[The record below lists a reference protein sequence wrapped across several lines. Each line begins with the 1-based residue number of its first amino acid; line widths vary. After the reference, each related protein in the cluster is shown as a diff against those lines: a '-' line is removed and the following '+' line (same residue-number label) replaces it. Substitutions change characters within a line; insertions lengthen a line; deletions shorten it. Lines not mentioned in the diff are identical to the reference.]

1 MSQISENKQR
11 IIKNTLY
18 LYARMLVLMIIGL
31 FTSRVILNSLG
42 EVDFGLIN
50 VVGGITAMFGFLNG
64 CLGAATSRFITFELG
79 RNDYVALNKVFNAAL
94 VVHIMIGI
102 IIVILGETV
111 GLWFFYNKMV
121 IPDERLGA
129 SMFVYQLS
137 VLGTPIFLSQVP
149 YNATLIAHENMK
161 IYAYFTLVDGIFK
174 LVNAYLIFI
183 SPMDKMVF
191 YASLTFIESIACL
204 VFYRIYCIRHYSET
218 SIKICKDKK
227 LYKNMFSYA
236 GSDLIGQI
244 AGLAQGEGLNL
255 LLNTFFGPVVNAAR
269 GIAYQVQGHVSK
281 FSGGF
286 MTAVK
291 PQIIKSYAAGD
302 IDGMLKLVKQ
312 GACFSFY
319 LMLMI
324 ALPVCL
330 ESKQLLTWWLGKYP
344 AHTESFLILIIIFC
358 LINTW
363 KESRGTALHAT
374 GKLLLSNVTVGICMC
389 LAFPISYIF
398 LKLGGVPESVFVAAI
413 ISIFLSDIIGVFVLR
428 HYVRFSIPNYL
439 LSVHVRCI
447 CVAVLACSVSY
458 FVYDKILEPGVFRV
472 ILNAVISI
480 IMVGVASITIGMDK
494 SMRNKMVS
502 IVAHKFTRIKDKFYK

>member
-1 MSQISENKQR
+1 MANISENKK
-11 IIKNTLY
+11 IILKNTIY
-18 LYARMLVLMIIGL
+18 LYARMMILMFIGL
-31 FTSRVILNSLG
+31 FTSRVVLKSLG

-79 RNDYVALNKVFNAAL
+79 RKDYVALNKVFNVAL
-94 VVHIMIGI
+94 VVHIAIAL
-102 IIVILGETV
+102 IIVVLGETV

-121 IPDERLGA
+121 IPEDRLAA

-149 YNATLIAHENMK
+149 YDATLIAHENMK
-161 IYAYFTLVDGIFK
+161 VFSYFTLVDGFLK
-174 LVNAYLIFI
+174 LLNAYLLFV
-183 SPMDKMVF
+183 SPVDKMVF
-191 YASLTFIESIACL
+191 FASLTFIEGLGCL
-204 VFYRIYCIRHYSET
+204 VFYRIYCIKHYSET
-218 SIKICKDKK
+218 SIRLCRDKR

-236 GSDLIGQI
+236 GSDLIGQV
-244 AGLAQGEGLNL
+244 AGLAQGQGLNL

-269 GIAYQVQGHVSK
+269 GVAYQVQGNVSK

-291 PQIIKSYAAGD
+291 PQIIKLYAAGD
-302 IDGMLKLVKQ
+302 LDGMLRLVKQ

-319 LMLMI
+319 LMLI
-324 ALPVCL
+324 VALPVCL
-330 ESKQLLTWWLGKYP
+330 EADQLLTWWLGKYP
-344 AHTESFLILIIIFC
+344 AHTHSFLILIMLFC

-389 LAFPISYIF
+389 MAFPLAYVF
-398 LKLGGVPESVFVAAI
+398 LKLGGVPESVFVAAV
-413 ISIFLSDIIGVFVLR
+413 ISIFISDIIGVFVLR
-428 HYVRFSIPNYL
+428 RYIVFSVLEYI

-447 CVAVLACSVSY
+447 VVALLACSVSY
-458 FVYDKILEPGVFRV
+458 ALYDKFIEPGICRV
-472 ILNAVISI
+472 LLNTFISI
-480 IMVGVASITIGMDK
+480 LVTVIASITIGMDR
-494 SMRNKMVS
+494 SMRTKLFGIVKNK
-502 IVAHKFTRIKDKFYK
+502 ILRR

>member
-11 IIKNTLY
+11 LIKNTLY

-94 VVHIMIGI
+94 VVHIMIAF

-121 IPDERLGA
+121 IPEERLGA

-161 IYAYFTLVDGIFK
+161 IYAYFSLVDGIFK

-191 YASLTFIESIACL
+191 YASLTFIESLACL

-218 SIKICKDKK
+218 SIKICKDKNYIK
-227 LYKNMFSYA
+227 
-236 GSDLIGQI
+236 
-244 AGLAQGEGLNL
+244 
-255 LLNTFFGPVVNAAR
+255 
-269 GIAYQVQGHVSK
+269 HV
-281 FSGGF
+281 FICWF
-286 MTAVK
+286 RFNRT
-291 PQIIKSYAAGD
+291 
-302 IDGMLKLVKQ
+302 
-312 GACFSFY
+312 
-319 LMLMI
+319 
-324 ALPVCL
+324 
-330 ESKQLLTWWLGKYP
+330 
-344 AHTESFLILIIIFC
+344 
-358 LINTW
+358 N
-363 KESRGTALHAT
+363 SRT
-374 GKLLLSNVTVGICMC
+374 
-389 LAFPISYIF
+389 
-398 LKLGGVPESVFVAAI
+398 
-413 ISIFLSDIIGVFVLR
+413 
-428 HYVRFSIPNYL
+428 
-439 LSVHVRCI
+439 
-447 CVAVLACSVSY
+447 CS
-458 FVYDKILEPGVFRV
+458 R
-472 ILNAVISI
+472 
-480 IMVGVASITIGMDK
+480 
-494 SMRNKMVS
+494 
-502 IVAHKFTRIKDKFYK
+502 

>member
-1 MSQISENKQR
+1 MMI
-11 IIKNTLY
+11 
-18 LYARMLVLMIIGL
+18 LMFIGL
-31 FTSRVILNSLG
+31 FTSRVVLKSLG

-79 RNDYVALNKVFNAAL
+79 RKDYVALNKVFNVAL
-94 VVHIMIGI
+94 VVHIAIAL
-102 IIVILGETV
+102 IIVVLGETV

-121 IPDERLGA
+121 IPEDRLAA

-149 YNATLIAHENMK
+149 YDATLIAHENMK
-161 IYAYFTLVDGIFK
+161 VFSYFTLVDGFLK
-174 LVNAYLIFI
+174 LLNAYLLFV
-183 SPMDKMVF
+183 SPVDKMVF
-191 YASLTFIESIACL
+191 FASLTFIEGLGCL
-204 VFYRIYCIRHYSET
+204 VFYRIYCIKHYSET
-218 SIKICKDKK
+218 SIRLCRDKR

-236 GSDLIGQI
+236 GSDLIGQV
-244 AGLAQGEGLNL
+244 AGLAQGQGLNL

-269 GIAYQVQGHVSK
+269 GVAYQVQGNVSK

-291 PQIIKSYAAGD
+291 PQIIKLYAAGD
-302 IDGMLKLVKQ
+302 LDGMLRLVKQ

-319 LMLMI
+319 LMLI
-324 ALPVCL
+324 VALPVCL
-330 ESKQLLTWWLGKYP
+330 EADQLLTWWLGKYP
-344 AHTESFLILIIIFC
+344 AHTHSFLILIMLFC

-389 LAFPISYIF
+389 MAFPLAYVF
-398 LKLGGVPESVFVAAI
+398 LKLGGVPESVFVAAV
-413 ISIFLSDIIGVFVLR
+413 ISIFISDIIGVFVLR
-428 HYVRFSIPNYL
+428 RYIVFSVLEYI

-447 CVAVLACSVSY
+447 VVALLACSVSY
-458 FVYDKILEPGVFRV
+458 VLYDKFIEPGICRV
-472 ILNAVISI
+472 LLNTFISI
-480 IMVGVASITIGMDK
+480 LVTIIASITIGMDR
-494 SMRNKMVS
+494 SMRTKLFGIVKNK
-502 IVAHKFTRIKDKFYK
+502 ILRR

>member
-1 MSQISENKQR
+1 MSELSENKR
-11 IIKNTLY
+11 RLIKNTLY

-31 FTSRVILNSLG
+31 FTSRIVLSSLG

-79 RNDYVALNKVFNAAL
+79 RQDNVALNKVFNTAL
-94 VVHIMIGI
+94 IVHIAIAI
-102 IIVILGETV
+102 IIVILCETV

-121 IPDERLGA
+121 IPEDRLGA
-129 SMFVYQLS
+129 AMFVYQLS

-149 YNATLIAHENMK
+149 YNATLIAHENMR
-161 IYAYFTLVDGIFK
+161 IFTYFTFVDGIFK
-174 LVNAYLIFI
+174 LVNAYLIFV
-183 SPMDKMVF
+183 SPIDKMVF
-191 YASLTFIESIACL
+191 YSSLLFIESLVCL
-204 VFYRIYCIRHYSET
+204 IFYRLYCIKHYPET
-218 SIKICKDKK
+218 TLKVCKDKQ

-244 AGLAQGEGLNL
+244 AGLAQGDGLNL
-255 LLNTFFGPVVNAAR
+255 LLNTFFGPTVNAAR

-286 MTAVK
+286 MTAIK
-291 PQIIKSYAAGD
+291 PQIIKSFASGN
-302 IDGMLKLVKQ
+302 IDEMLRLVKQ

-344 AHTESFLILIIIFC
+344 SHTESFLVLIIAFC

-389 LAFPISYIF
+389 MAFPIAYIL
-398 LKLGGVPESVFVAAI
+398 LKLGGAPESVFIAAI
-413 ISIFLSDIIGVFVLR
+413 LSIFLSDVIGVFVLR
-428 HYVRFSIPNYL
+428 RYIRFSIKKYFM
-439 LSVHVRCI
+439 SVHVRCI
-447 CVAVLACSVSY
+447 AVTLVSCLVPCL
-458 FVYDKILEPGVFRV
+458 VYNKIYEPGLLRVLLNTILSVF
-472 ILNAVISI
+472 
-480 IMVGVASITIGMDK
+480 MVCLSSFTIGMDK
-494 SMRNKMVS
+494 PMRNKLIS
-502 IVAHKFTRIKDKFYK
+502 LLKRKFSRS

>member
-1 MSQISENKQR
+1 MPEISENKQR
-11 IIKNTLY
+11 LIKNTLY
-18 LYARMLVLMIIGL
+18 LYARMLALMIIGL
-31 FTSRVILNSLG
+31 FTSRIVLSSLG
-42 EVDFGLIN
+42 EVNFGLIS

-79 RNDYVALNKVFNAAL
+79 RKDYVALNKVFNAAL
-94 VVHIMIGI
+94 VVHIVIAI
-102 IIVILGETV
+102 IIVILCETV

-121 IPDERLGA
+121 IPEERLGA
-129 SMFVYQLS
+129 AMFVYQLS

-161 IYAYFTLVDGIFK
+161 VFTYFTFVDGIFK

-183 SPMDKMVF
+183 SPIDKMVF
-191 YASLTFIESIACL
+191 FSSLLFIESVACL
-204 VFYRIYCIRHYSET
+204 IFYRAYCIKHYPET
-218 SIKICKDKK
+218 SLKLCKDKQ

-244 AGLAQGEGLNL
+244 AGLAQGDGLNL
-255 LLNTFFGPVVNAAR
+255 LLNTFFGPTINAAR

-286 MTAVK
+286 MTAIK

-302 IDGMLKLVKQ
+302 INEMLRLVKQ

-344 AHTESFLILIIIFC
+344 SHTESFLILIIAFC

-374 GKLLLSNVTVGICMC
+374 GKLLLSNITVGVTMCM
-389 LAFPISYIF
+389 AFPLAYIL
-398 LKLGGVPESVFVAAI
+398 LKLGGAPESVFMAAI
-413 ISIFLSDIIGVFVLR
+413 LSIFLSDIIGVFVLR
-428 HYVRFSIPNYL
+428 RYVRFSISKYFI
-439 LSVHVRCI
+439 SVHVRCI
-447 CVAVLACSVSY
+447 VVAIVSCLIPCL
-458 FVYDKILEPGVFRV
+458 VYDKFFEPGLFRV
-472 ILNAVISI
+472 IFNTIMSI
-480 IMVGVASITIGMDK
+480 FMVCLASLTIGMDK
-494 SMRNKMVS
+494 SMRSKLIS
-502 IVAHKFTRIKDKFYK
+502 LLKKKFSHS

>member
-1 MSQISENKQR
+1 MSELSENKQR
-11 IIKNTLY
+11 LIKNTLY
-18 LYARMLVLMIIGL
+18 LYARMFILMIIGL
-31 FTSRVILNSLG
+31 FTSRVVLRSLG

-79 RNDYVALNKVFNAAL
+79 RKDYDALNKVFNAAL
-94 VVHIMIGI
+94 IVHIVIAI
-102 IIVILGETV
+102 IIVILCETV
-111 GLWFFYNKMV
+111 GLWFFYNKMI
-121 IPDERLGA
+121 IPEDRFGA

-149 YNATLIAHENMK
+149 YNATLIAHENMR
-161 IYAYFTLVDGIFK
+161 IFTYFTLVDGIFK
-174 LVNAYLIFI
+174 LVNAYLIFV
-183 SPMDKMVF
+183 SPIDKMVF
-191 YASLTFIESIACL
+191 FSSLLFIESLISL
-204 VFYRIYCIRHYSET
+204 IFYRWYCIKHYPET
-218 SIKICKDKK
+218 SLKICKDKR

-286 MTAVK
+286 MTAIK

-302 IDGMLKLVKQ
+302 IDEMLRLVIQ

-344 AHTESFLILIIIFC
+344 SHTESFLVLIIIFC

-389 LAFPISYIF
+389 MAFPISYLF
-398 LKLGGVPESVFVAAI
+398 LKLGGVPESVFIAAI
-413 ISIFLSDIIGVFVLR
+413 LSIFFSDIIGVFVLR
-428 HYVRFSIPNYL
+428 HYIKFSISKYFM
-439 LSVHVRCI
+439 SVHVRCI
-447 CVAVLACSVSY
+447 AVAVVACCVLY
-458 FVYDKILEPGVFRV
+458 FVYDKYLEPGLFRV
-472 ILNAVISI
+472 ILNTVLSVF
-480 IMVGVASITIGMDK
+480 MVCLASLTIGMDK
-494 SMRNKMVS
+494 SMRSKLIS
-502 IVAHKFTRIKDKFYK
+502 LLKRKFLRS